1 MRATVLDEPELEFGA
16 GGRHIDPRFGIANYG
31 PLDAGTDSA
40 PTRIRVGI
48 VGPSAAVEGI
58 RSWLQRAREPIN
70 AKEPRYP
77 GQATL
82 FPKFPG
88 FDSDHSF
95 RSVLVL
101 EDRNMRTVPAKAV
114 KHLAT
119 QPYSVAVQA
128 AVDAYIEEIEWLA
141 ETDGCDVIIC
151 ARPVEL
157 DVLEVG
163 DEDDKGPEAAPT
175 APRTAT
181 GRRLRADFHDQL
193 KATAMRYHPPLQ
205 IMRPRT
211 WDDTYRPPA
220 GVAEERAQ
228 DPATRAWN
236 LHNAL
241 YYKAGGAPW
250 RLVRSYSDD
259 ATCYLGISFYVTP
272 SATAVHTSVA
282 QLFNEKGEGV
292 VVRGGPAAVTK
303 DDRRPYLT
311 EADAALLLS
320 NALAAYKKEHGH
332 FPARLVIH
340 KTSRFAESERAGFNA
355 AAEEHHI
362 DLVELVWI
370 QGSDPMRAFRHGQH
384 PPLRG
389 TYIVLA
395 SDRYALY
402 TRGSVDFYETYPGMY
417 IPEPLSIRPV
427 EVHHQPE
434 QLAQELLALTK
445 LNWNQS
451 QLDGKLPITLRAS
464 EQVRAI
470 LKHVAPGEA
479 VARRYGY
486 YM

>member
-1 MRATVLDEPELEFGA
+1 MRASVLEEPELEFGA

-31 PLDAGTDSA
+31 PLDAGTESA

-48 VGPSAAVEGI
+48 VGPLPSVEGI
-58 RSWLQRAREPIN
+58 RLWLQRAREPIA
-70 AKEPRYP
+70 AKVPRYP
-77 GQATL
+77 GQAAL
-82 FPKFPG
+82 FPRFPG
-88 FDSDHSF
+88 FDGDHTF

-101 EDRNMRTVPAKAV
+101 EDRLMRPLPVKTVKRISRLSYADAV
-114 KHLAT
+114 RE
-119 QPYSVAVQA
+119 AVE
-128 AVDAYIEEIEWLA
+128 AYLA
-141 ETDGCDVIIC
+141 EIAWLDETGACDVILC
-151 ARPVEL
+151 ARPIEL
-157 DVLEVG
+157 DVVEG
-163 DEDDKGPEAAPT
+163 DAEDDGDSGADT
-175 APRTAT
+175 AGAEMR
-181 GRRLRADFHDQL
+181 RRLRADFHDEL
-193 KATAMRYHPPLQ
+193 KAGAMRYHPPLQ
-205 IMRPRT
+205 VIRPRT
-211 WDDTYRPPA
+211 WDDAYKPPA
-220 GVAEERAQ
+220 GVSEDRAQ
-228 DPATRAWN
+228 DAATRAWN

-250 RLVRSYSDD
+250 RLVRSYSDL

-272 SATAVHTSVA
+272 AMTAVHTSVA

-292 VVRGGPAAVTK
+292 VVRGGPAAVSK
-303 DDRRPYLT
+303 DDKRPYLT

-320 NALAAYKKEHGH
+320 NALAAYKKEHRH
-332 FPARLVIH
+332 FPARLVVH
-340 KTSRFAESERAGFNA
+340 KTSRFAETERAGFHA

-370 QGSDPMRAFRHGQH
+370 QASDPTRLFRAGQH

-389 TYIVLA
+389 TYAVLA

-427 EVHHQPE
+427 EVHHQPD
-434 QLAQELLALTK
+434 QLAHELLALTK

-464 EQVRAI
+464 EKVRAI
-470 LKHVAPGEA
+470 LKHVAPDQA
-479 VARRYGY
+479 VARRYAY

>member
-31 PLDAGTDSA
+31 PLDAGTESA

-48 VGPSAAVEGI
+48 VGPLSAVEGI

-70 AKEPRYP
+70 AKPPRYP
-77 GQATL
+77 GQAAL
-82 FPKFPG
+82 FPRFPG

-101 EDRNMRTVPAKAV
+101 EDRNMRPLPAKLV
-114 KHLAT
+114 QRLAK
-119 QPYSVAVQA
+119 QPHSVAVQE
-128 AVDAYIEEIEWLA
+128 AVDGYLSEIDWLA
-141 ETDGCDVIIC
+141 ETGACDVILC

-157 DVLEVG
+157 DVIEDNE
-163 DEDDKGPEAAPT
+163 DEDESEQ
-175 APRTAT
+175 T
-181 GRRLRADFHDQL
+181 GEEGRGARNGWLRPDFHDQL
-193 KATAMRYHPPLQ
+193 KAAAMRYHPPLQ
-205 IMRPRT
+205 ILRPRT
-211 WDDTYRPPA
+211 WDDGYKPPP
-220 GVAEERAQ
+220 GVAEERPQ

-250 RLVRSYSDD
+250 RLVRSYSDL

-272 SATAVHTSVA
+272 SMAAVHTSVA

-303 DDRRPYLT
+303 DDKRPYLT
-311 EADAALLLS
+311 EADAALLMS
-320 NALAAYKKEHGH
+320 SALAAYKKEHGH

-340 KTSRFAESERAGFNA
+340 KTSRFADTERAGFSA
-355 AAEEHHI
+355 AAEDHHI
-362 DLVELVWI
+362 DLMELIWI
-370 QGSDPMRAFRHGQH
+370 QASDPTRVFRPGQH
-384 PPLRG
+384 APLRG
-389 TYIVLA
+389 TYVVLA

-402 TRGSVDFYETYPGMY
+402 TRGSVDFYATYPGMY

-434 QLAQELLALTK
+434 QVAQELLALTK

-464 EQVRAI
+464 EKVRAI
-470 LKHVAPGEA
+470 LKHVAPDEA
-479 VARRYGY
+479 VARRYAY